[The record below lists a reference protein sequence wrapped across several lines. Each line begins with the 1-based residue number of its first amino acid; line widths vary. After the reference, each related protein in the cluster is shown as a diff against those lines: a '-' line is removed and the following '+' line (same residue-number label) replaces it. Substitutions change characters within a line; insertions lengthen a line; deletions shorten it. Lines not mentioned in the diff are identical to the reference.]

1 MSLMRRILILTSL
14 PALAAGVDAAAETYD
29 LKVVYGQ
36 VPGIQKILSGQL
48 QQAIRILEDRRNDA
62 QDDYVI
68 DELATLCALYIV
80 EGRLDAAKPTCRA
93 AVRTDRSYAA
103 YNNRGVLR
111 AHLGDMDG
119 ALHDFDRA
127 RVPPDEEDQYVEQ
140 LMRSDARFM
149 ASSNFLVARK
159 IVERRSR
166 VTRTMR
172 RNSTAAEIEQFDDP
186 APAPPR

>member
-1 MSLMRRILILTSL
+1 MNPSVRSPIFTSIVLIAIGTEVGADS
-14 PALAAGVDAAAETYD
+14 YD

-36 VPGIQKILSGQL
+36 VPGIEKILSGQRED
-48 QQAIRILEDRRNDA
+48 AIRILEDRRSDSV
-62 QDDYVI
+62 DDYVI

-80 EGRLDAAKPTCRA
+80 EGRLDAAQSTCRA
-93 AVRTDRSYAA
+93 AVRIDKSHAA

-119 ALHDFDRA
+119 ALNDFGRA
-127 RVPPDEEDQYVEQ
+127 RVPPDEEDRYIDQ
-140 LMRSDARFM
+140 LKRSDARFM

-159 IVERRSR
+159 IVEKRSR

-172 RNSTAAEIEQFDDP
+172 RNTGGAKIEQFDDP
-186 APAPPR
+186 APDAPK